1 MENTTPQGS
10 DSANATQASQAE
22 EDLRLFRGIFES
34 SGEGIIITNT
44 REEIVAVNR
53 AFTDI
58 TQFEATEVIGKTPRI
73 INSGRHDNIFFE
85 ELWSAIKQLGHWQG
99 EIWNRRKDGKIFPAW
114 ANINAVKNAEGKVT
128 HYFSTFSDISGHMAA
143 EERIRQLA
151 FYDALTGL
159 PNRSTFYSL
168 MKQSLVLAR
177 RDDIAGGIMFIDLD
191 RFKYINDTLGH
202 GAGDELIRRVSARL
216 KTCLRSS
223 DVVARL
229 GGDEFVVG
237 LFDVKA
243 QEDAAIVAKKML
255 ATFATPFLID
265 GRDISISASIGISVY
280 PGDGIDIDDLIKYA
294 DIAMYR
300 AKDQGRNKYLF
311 YSNDMNIRSLDR
323 LEMESSLR
331 RALDR
336 KELLLHYQPQV
347 NIHNGEMTGAEVLIR
362 WQHPE
367 MGMVSPGQFIPLAE
381 ETGLVVPIGR
391 WVMNKAVEQNK
402 TWQAS
407 GLPIVKL
414 AVNLAAQQFHP
425 TLADEVSS
433 VLMQH
438 DLANQYLE
446 LEITESMVMNNADQV
461 IEMLTDMD
469 KLGVK
474 TSLDD
479 FGTGYSSL
487 SYLKRFPIYKLK
499 VDQSFV
505 RGLPGDADDVAI
517 TRAII
522 GMGKSLGLKVI
533 AEGVETQEQLDFL
546 RAEGCDEIQGYL
558 FSKPIPADEFAKLL
572 SAGYRF
578 KV

>member
-1 MENTTPQGS
+1 MDNATPQESS
-10 DSANATQASQAE
+10 DQQAAALQNEA
-22 EDLRLFRGIFES
+22 DLRLYRGIFES
-34 SGEGIIITNT
+34 SGEGIVVTNAK
-44 REEIVAVNR
+44 EEIVAVNH
-53 AFTDI
+53 AFTEI
-58 TQFEATEVIGKTPRI
+58 TQYELSDVVGKTPRVI
-73 INSGRHDNIFFE
+73 GSGRHDQIFFE
-85 ELWSAIKQLGHWQG
+85 ELWSALKQRGHWQG
-99 EIWNRRKDGKIFPAW
+99 EIWNRRKDGKVFPAW
-114 ANINAVKNAEGKVT
+114 VNISAVKGADGKVT

-168 MKQSLVLAR
+168 IKQTLVLAR
-177 RDDIAGGIMFIDLD
+177 RDDVAGGIMFIDLD
-191 RFKYINDTLGH
+191 RFKYVNDTLGH

-216 KTCLRSS
+216 KSCLRSS

-237 LFDVKA
+237 LFDIKA
-243 QEDAAIVAKKML
+243 QEDAAVVAKKML

-265 GRDISISASIGISVY
+265 GHDLSISASIGISVY
-280 PGDGIDIDDLIKYA
+280 PSDGVDVDDLIKYA

-311 YSNDMNIRSLDR
+311 YSNDMNERSLDK
-323 LEMESSLR
+323 LAMESSLR

-347 NIHNGEMTGAEVLIR
+347 NIHTGEMTGAEVLIR

-367 MGMVSPGQFIPLAE
+367 LGTVSPGQFIPLAE

-391 WVMNKAVEQNK
+391 WVMDQAVAQNKA
-402 TWQAS
+402 WQTR

-425 TLADEVSS
+425 SLADEVSS

-438 DLANQYLE
+438 DLSNQFLE

-461 IEMLTDMD
+461 VEMLREMD

-505 RGLPGDADDVAI
+505 RGLPGDTDDATI

-533 AEGVETQEQLDFL
+533 AEGVETREQLDFL
-546 RAEGCDEIQGYL
+546 RAEGCDEIQGFL
-558 FSKPIPADEFAKLL
+558 FSKPVVAEEFAKLL
-572 SAGYRF
+572 TAEHRF
-578 KV
+578 EI

>member
-10 DSANATQASQAE
+10 DSAQPNHALQVE

-58 TQFEATEVIGKTPRI
+58 TQFDGTEVIGKTPRI
-73 INSGRHDNIFFE
+73 ISSGRHDHIFFE

-114 ANINAVKNAEGKVT
+114 ANINAVKNSDGKVT

-311 YSNDMNIRSLDR
+311 YSNDMNIRSLDK

-336 KELLLHYQPQV
+336 KELLLHYQPQA
-347 NIHNGEMTGAEVLIR
+347 NIHTGEMTGAEVLIR

-402 TWQAS
+402 AWQAS

-425 TLADEVSS
+425 ALADEVSS
-433 VLMQH
+433 VLIQH
-438 DLANQYLE
+438 DLANEYLE

-461 IEMLTDMD
+461 IEMLSDMD
-469 KLGVK
+469 RLGVK

-522 GMGKSLGLKVI
+522 GMGKSLGLNVI

-558 FSKPIPADEFAKLL
+558 LSKPIPADEFAALL
-572 SAGYRF
+572 SAGHRF